1 MNFSEYQQQ
10 TAKTAIYDPDIAIIY
25 TTMGLASEAG
35 EVAGKVK
42 KVYRDNFGNF
52 TETNIETISS
62 ELGDVLWYVAQLAS
76 ALGLNLSEIAAGNIA
91 KLQSREVRGVI
102 AGSGD
107 NR

>member
-1 MNFSEYQQQ
+1 MNFEQYQKE
-10 TAKTAIYDPDIAIIY
+10 TAKTAIYDPDIAILY

-42 KVYRDNFGNF
+42 KVFRDNFGVF
-52 TETNIETISS
+52 SQKHIDDVAS
-62 ELGDVLWYVAQLAS
+62 ELGDVLWYVSQLAS
-76 ALGLNLSEIAAGNIA
+76 TFGLNLNDIAQKNID
-91 KLQSREVRGVI
+91 KLQSRNARGAI